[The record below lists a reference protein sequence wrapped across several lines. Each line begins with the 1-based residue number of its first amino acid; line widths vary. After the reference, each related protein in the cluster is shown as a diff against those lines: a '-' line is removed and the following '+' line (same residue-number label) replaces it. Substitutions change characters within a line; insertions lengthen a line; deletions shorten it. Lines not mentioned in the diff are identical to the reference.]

1 MCVCARADVPFG
13 DGSGFRVWDLG
24 LSNRTFGRRARN
36 RAAPRRIETCLSPPP
51 LPFESAR
58 VSRESGRR
66 VRRWVRE
73 VRIMEARVRTS
84 GCARRREA
92 DERSGCE
99 GSGR

>member
-36 RAAPRRIETCLSPPP
+36 RAAPQRIGTCLSPPP

-58 VSRESGRR
+58 MSRERGWMSDG
-66 VRRWVRE
+66 
-73 VRIMEARVRTS
+73 
-84 GCARRREA
+84 
-92 DERSGCE
+92 E
-99 GSGR
+99 GSADKGSKGENKWV